1 MPLCSPY
8 WPVVTANP
16 RVTYFAYRT
25 NGVMHPPPLCSQSH
39 GVKTGRVF
47 DTPRAGESQLR
58 DAHALATG
66 ATRVGV
72 LRARV
77 VSCLIAGTG
86 LVLVI
91 VGSFLP
97 WVVSGTVRRSSY
109 AIVGIVDRLGVA
121 GDGIV
126 GILVAGW
133 PFVGVL
139 CMTPVV
145 AACLRWWRTS
155 GLLGALVGLTAGLLS
170 FGIVVLAAG
179 RSGLGVRLDPIGPA
193 VIAAGSILLFCG
205 GCALAIGVGSPVRRT
220 RSRNSAN
227 FQR

>member
-1 MPLCSPY
+1 M
-8 WPVVTANP
+8 
-16 RVTYFAYRT
+16 
-25 NGVMHPPPLCSQSH
+25 
-39 GVKTGRVF
+39 
-47 DTPRAGESQLR
+47 
-58 DAHALATG
+58 
-66 ATRVGV
+66 TRVGV

-77 VSCLIAGTG
+77 VSCLIGGTG
-86 LVLVI
+86 LALVI

-97 WVVSGTVRRSSY
+97 WVISGTVRRSSY
-109 AIVGIVDRLGVA
+109 AIVGVVDRLGVA
-121 GDGIV
+121 GDGMI

-193 VIAAGSILLFCG
+193 VMAAGSILLFCG

>member
-1 MPLCSPY
+1 M
-8 WPVVTANP
+8 
-16 RVTYFAYRT
+16 
-25 NGVMHPPPLCSQSH
+25 
-39 GVKTGRVF
+39 
-47 DTPRAGESQLR
+47 
-58 DAHALATG
+58 
-66 ATRVGV
+66 TRVGV

-77 VSCLIAGTG
+77 VSCLIGGTG
-86 LVLVI
+86 LALVI

-97 WVVSGTVRRSSY
+97 WVISGTVRRSSY

-126 GILVAGW
+126 GILFAGW

-155 GLLGALVGLTAGLLS
+155 GLLGALVGLAAGLLS
-170 FGIVVLAAG
+170 FSIVFVAAG
-179 RSGLGVRLDPIGPA
+179 SSGLGVRLGAIGPA
-193 VIAAGSILLFCG
+193 VMAAGAILLLVG
-205 GCALAIGVGSPVRRT
+205 GCALAVGVGSPIR
-220 RSRNSAN
+220 RSRYGKSAN